1 MHELS
6 IAMSIVELAEE
17 EAVKAGASVISIIE
31 VEIGSLAGIETD
43 ALSFCWDSAIRDTMA
58 SQAQLVIHP
67 IGAEA
72 HCLDCGN
79 VFPVND
85 YYSGCPSCQG
95 FQYRIT
101 KGKELRIKSLIV
113 E

>member
-6 IAMSIVELAEE
+6 IAMSIVELAGE
-17 EAVKAGASVISIIE
+17 EAAKAGASEISKIE

-43 ALSFCWDSAIRDTMA
+43 ALLFCWDAAIRDTMA
-58 SQAQLVIHP
+58 CRAALVIHP
-67 IGAEA
+67 IDAEA
-72 HCLDCGN
+72 HCLDCGH
-79 VFPVND
+79 VFPIND

-101 KGKELRIKSLIV
+101 KGRELRIRSLTI